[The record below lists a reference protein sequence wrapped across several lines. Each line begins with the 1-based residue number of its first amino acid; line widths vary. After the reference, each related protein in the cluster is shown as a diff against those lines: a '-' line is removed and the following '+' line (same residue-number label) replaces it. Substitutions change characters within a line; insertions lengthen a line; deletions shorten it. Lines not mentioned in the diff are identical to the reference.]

1 MNAPVGRRH
10 GQSVRMDDFDLTEPV
25 PTAGQGGLLG
35 VRLELIV
42 FPVSS
47 KEAPYG

>member
-1 MNAPVGRRH
+1 MNAAVRRRH
-10 GQSVRMDDFDLTEPV
+10 RRSVRMDDFDLTGPA
-25 PTAGQGGLLG
+25 PTAGQGGLE